1 MSFFNE
7 LKRRNVF
14 KVAAAYIIV
23 GWLIMQVGDTLGPA
37 LLLPEWINS
46 ALAFFL
52 ILGFPLALFFAW
64 AFEMTPEGIKKEKDV
79 DRDESITHVTSQ
91 KLNGLII
98 AALALALGYFAFDKF
113 VLAPGRN
120 AAEVEAAVQTAQQ
133 SAPQQAQV
141 ENDKSIAVLPFVNMS
156 SDAEQEYFSD
166 GLSEELL
173 NLLAKVPELQVAA
186 RTSSFSFK
194 GQNLEIP
201 EIANRLGV
209 SNVLEGSVRKSGNQ
223 VRITA
228 QLIQA
233 DNGFHL
239 WSDTFDREMDN
250 IFAIQDEIAAAV
262 VDSLKVT
269 LLGEAPKS
277 IQTDPEAYRL
287 YLEGQYF
294 GYQRDPE
301 SLRRAIDL
309 FKQAVEIDP
318 GYAPAWAELA
328 YNYQWYTGAGN
339 MPIAEGAAQWK
350 KAIEMALAA
359 DPEYGWAHFVHGV
372 SLFMHEF
379 KPQEG
384 AEAYLRAY
392 KHDPGNAMIV
402 SSRSFVSAIMG
413 DYEESLEFARA
424 AVALDP
430 VMPELHTY
438 VGNAHWSLLEFDQA
452 ITAFRKALELSPGY
466 PGNHQRIARILL
478 QQGKPD
484 AALIEANK
492 EPTQIYALTSQSMT
506 HFALGNTA
514 EADRLLQELIEVG
527 SEVGAYQIAQVYGMR
542 GDADKA
548 FEWLDRSYANRD
560 SGTSNM
566 VGDPSFFGMVDDPR
580 FEVFAE
586 KIGLA
591 ETWRKLPADW
601 GGPKDGG

>member
-1 MSFFNE
+1 MSLFNE

-37 LLLPEWINS
+37 LLLPGWINS

-64 AFEMTPEGIKKEKDV
+64 AFEMTPEGIKKEKEV
-79 DRDESITHVTSQ
+79 DRSESITHVTSQ
-91 KLNGLII
+91 KLNYTIMILM
-98 AALALALGYFAFDKF
+98 ALALGYFAFDKF
-113 VLAPGRN
+113 VLAPEKGS
-120 AAEVEAAVQTAQQ
+120 ASLAPDAVAQAGQAEPGQIIQT
-133 SAPQQAQV
+133 P
-141 ENDKSIAVLPFVNMS
+141 DHSIAVLPFVNMS
-156 SDAEQEYFSD
+156 SDSEQEYFSD

-173 NLLAKVPELQVAA
+173 NLLAKVPGLQVAA

-201 EIANRLGV
+201 DIGCRLGV

-239 WSDTFDREMDN
+239 WSETFDRELDN
-250 IFAIQDEIAAAV
+250 IFQIQDEIAAAV

-277 IQTDPEAYRL
+277 RETDPEAFRL
-287 YLEGQYF
+287 YLEGQFF
-294 GYQRDPE
+294 GYQRDPA
-301 SLRRAIDL
+301 SLRRAIEL
-309 FKQAVEIDP
+309 FQKTVEIDP

-328 YNYQWYTGAGN
+328 YTYQWYTGSGN

-350 KAIEMALAA
+350 KAVDMALAA
-359 DPEYGWAHFVHGV
+359 DPEYGWAHFVNGV
-372 SLFMHEF
+372 SLLNYEF
-379 KPQEG
+379 KPEEAAQ
-384 AEAYLRAY
+384 AYLRAY
-392 KHDPGNAMIV
+392 ELDPGNAMIV
-402 SSRSFVSAIMG
+402 SVRSFVAAIKG
-413 DYEESLEFARA
+413 DYREALDFALA

-430 VMPELHTY
+430 VTPELHTY
-438 VGNAHWSLLEFDQA
+438 VGHAHWGLLEFDKA
-452 ITAFRKALELSPGY
+452 IAAFRKALELSPSY

-484 AALIEANK
+484 AALEAALK
-492 EPTQIYALTSQSMT
+492 EPSPVYGLTSQSMA
-506 HFALGNTA
+506 HFALDNKV
-514 EADRLLQELIEVG
+514 EADRLLEELISTG
-527 SEVGAYQIAQVYGMR
+527 SETGAYQIAQVYGMR
-542 GDADKA
+542 DDADKA
-548 FEWLDRSYANRD
+548 FHWLEQSYRNHD
-560 SGTSNM
+560 SGTVNV
-566 VGDPSFFGMVDDPR
+566 VGDPSFFSMVRDPR
-580 FEVFAE
+580 FAAFVE

-591 ETWRKLPADW
+591 ETWQALPPEW
-601 GGPKDGG
+601 GGPKP

>member
-37 LLLPEWINS
+37 LLLPGWINS

-64 AFEMTPEGIKKEKDV
+64 AFEMTPEGLKKEKEV
-79 DRDESITHVTSQ
+79 DRSESITHVTSQ
-91 KLNGLII
+91 KLNYTIMILM
-98 AALALALGYFAFDKF
+98 ALALGYFAFDKF
-113 VLAPGRN
+113 VLAPELESASLSPDAVAQAGQ
-120 AAEVEAAVQTAQQ
+120 AEPGQSTQT
-133 SAPQQAQV
+133 PG
-141 ENDKSIAVLPFVNMS
+141 KSIAVLPFVNMS

-173 NLLAKVPELQVAA
+173 NLLAKVPGLQVAA

-201 EIANRLGV
+201 DIASRLGV
-209 SNVLEGSVRKSGNQ
+209 SNVLEGSVRKSGKQ

-239 WSDTFDREMDN
+239 WSETFDREMDN
-250 IFAIQDEIAAAV
+250 IFEIQDEIAAAV

-277 IQTDPEAYRL
+277 RETDPEAYRL

-294 GYQRDPE
+294 GYQRDPA

-309 FKQAVEIDP
+309 FRQAVEIDP

-328 YNYQWYTGAGN
+328 YSYLWYTGAGN

-359 DPEYGWAHFVHGV
+359 DPEYGWAHFVNGI
-372 SLFMHEF
+372 SLLNHDF
-379 KPQEG
+379 KPEEAAQ
-384 AEAYLRAY
+384 AYLRAY
-392 KHDPGNAMIV
+392 ELAPGNAMIV
-402 SSRSFVSAIMG
+402 SVRGIVSILTG
-413 DYEESLEFARA
+413 EFLEALDFARA
-424 AVALDP
+424 AVELDP
-430 VMPELHTY
+430 VTPELHTY

-452 ITAFRKALELSPGY
+452 IAAFRKALELSPEY

-478 QQGKPD
+478 QQGKPE
-484 AALIEANK
+484 AALEEASK
-492 EPTQIYALTSQSMT
+492 EPSDVYGLTARSMA
-506 HFALGNTA
+506 HFALGQTSQ
-514 EADRLLQELIEVG
+514 ADQVLEELIQVG

-548 FEWLDRSYANRD
+548 FQWLETSYANRD
-560 SGTSNM
+560 SGTINV
-566 VGDPSFFGMVDDPR
+566 VGDPSFFELREDPR
-580 FEVFAE
+580 FEAFVR
-586 KIGLA
+586 KLGLKD
-591 ETWRKLPADW
+591 TWRKLPPEW
-601 GGPKDGG
+601 GGPR

>member
-37 LLLPEWINS
+37 LLLPGWINS

-64 AFEMTPEGIKKEKDV
+64 AFEMTPEGLKKEKEV
-79 DRDESITHVTSQ
+79 DRSESITHVTSQ
-91 KLNGLII
+91 KLNYTIMILM
-98 AALALALGYFAFDKF
+98 ALALGYFAFDKF
-113 VLAPGRN
+113 VLAPELESASLSPDAVAQAGQ
-120 AAEVEAAVQTAQQ
+120 AEPGQSTQT
-133 SAPQQAQV
+133 PG
-141 ENDKSIAVLPFVNMS
+141 KSIAVLPFVNMS

-173 NLLAKVPELQVAA
+173 NLLAKVPGLQVAA

-201 EIANRLGV
+201 DIASRLGV
-209 SNVLEGSVRKSGNQ
+209 SNVLEGSVRKSGKQ

-239 WSDTFDREMDN
+239 WSETFDREMDN
-250 IFAIQDEIAAAV
+250 IFEIQDEIAAAV

-277 IQTDPEAYRL
+277 RETDPEAYRL

-294 GYQRDPE
+294 GYQRDPA

-309 FKQAVEIDP
+309 FRQAVEIDP

-328 YNYQWYTGAGN
+328 YSYLWYTGAGN

-359 DPEYGWAHFVHGV
+359 DPEYGWAHFVNGI
-372 SLFMHEF
+372 SLLNHDF
-379 KPQEG
+379 KPEEAAQ
-384 AEAYLRAY
+384 AYLRAY
-392 KHDPGNAMIV
+392 ELAPGNAMIV
-402 SSRSFVSAIMG
+402 SVRGIVSILTG
-413 DYEESLEFARA
+413 EFLEALDFARA
-424 AVALDP
+424 AVELDP
-430 VMPELHTY
+430 VTPELHTY

-452 ITAFRKALELSPGY
+452 IAAFRKALELSPEY

-478 QQGKPD
+478 QQGKPE
-484 AALIEANK
+484 AALEEASK
-492 EPTQIYALTSQSMT
+492 EPSDVYGLTARSMA
-506 HFALGNTA
+506 HFALGQTSQ
-514 EADRLLQELIEVG
+514 ADQVLEELIQVG

-548 FEWLDRSYANRD
+548 FQWLETSYANRD
-560 SGTSNM
+560 SGTINV
-566 VGDPSFFGMVDDPR
+566 VGDPSFFELREDPR
-580 FEVFAE
+580 FEAFVR
-586 KIGLA
+586 KLGLKD
-591 ETWRKLPADW
+591 TWRKLPPEW
-601 GGPKDGG
+601 GGPQ

>member
-37 LLLPEWINS
+37 LLLPGWINS

-64 AFEMTPEGIKKEKDV
+64 AFEMTPEGLKKEKEV
-79 DRDESITHVTSQ
+79 DRSESITHVTSQ
-91 KLNGLII
+91 KLNYTIMILM
-98 AALALALGYFAFDKF
+98 ALALGYFAFDKF
-113 VLAPGRN
+113 VLAPELESASLSPDAVAQAGQ
-120 AAEVEAAVQTAQQ
+120 AEPGQSTQT
-133 SAPQQAQV
+133 PG
-141 ENDKSIAVLPFVNMS
+141 KSIAVLPFVNMS

-173 NLLAKVPELQVAA
+173 NLLAKVPGLQVAA

-201 EIANRLGV
+201 DIASRLGV
-209 SNVLEGSVRKSGNQ
+209 SNVLEGSVRKSGKQ

-239 WSDTFDREMDN
+239 WSETFDREMDN
-250 IFAIQDEIAAAV
+250 IFEIQDEIAAAV

-277 IQTDPEAYRL
+277 RETDPEAYRL

-294 GYQRDPE
+294 GYQRDPA

-309 FKQAVEIDP
+309 FRQAVEIDP

-328 YNYQWYTGAGN
+328 YSYLWYTGAGN

-359 DPEYGWAHFVHGV
+359 DPEYGWAHFVNGV
-372 SLFMHEF
+372 SLLNHDF
-379 KPQEG
+379 KPEEAAQ
-384 AEAYLRAY
+384 AYLRAY
-392 KHDPGNAMIV
+392 ELDPGNAMLVSVRGIV
-402 SSRSFVSAIMG
+402 SILTGEFREAL
-413 DYEESLEFARA
+413 DFARA
-424 AVALDP
+424 AVELDP
-430 VMPELHTY
+430 VTPELHTY

-452 ITAFRKALELSPGY
+452 IAAFRKALELSPEY

-478 QQGKPD
+478 QQGKPE
-484 AALIEANK
+484 AALEEASK
-492 EPTQIYALTSQSMT
+492 EPSDVYGLTARSMA
-506 HFALGNTA
+506 HFALGQTSQ
-514 EADRLLQELIEVG
+514 ADQVLEELIQVG

-548 FEWLDRSYANRD
+548 FQWLETSYANRD
-560 SGTSNM
+560 SGTINV
-566 VGDPSFFGMVDDPR
+566 VGDPSFFELREDPR
-580 FEVFAE
+580 FEAFVR
-586 KIGLA
+586 KLGLKD
-591 ETWRKLPADW
+591 TWRKLPPEW
-601 GGPKDGG
+601 GGPQ